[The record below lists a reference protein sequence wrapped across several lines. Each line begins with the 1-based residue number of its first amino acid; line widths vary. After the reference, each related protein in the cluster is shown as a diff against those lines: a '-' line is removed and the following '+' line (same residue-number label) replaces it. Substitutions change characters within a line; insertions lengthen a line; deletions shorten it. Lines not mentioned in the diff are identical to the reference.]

1 MTVKRPPKNAIKIQD
16 QGPGFSPALS
26 SLLSCT
32 IKDGFCNKTSWS
44 LLRDIY
50 PYVSPHDRTQ
60 IDKVLTARNVAGEI
74 AAHPAM
80 PQMETFRLKKPL
92 TQEEKFLGLL
102 KVLQKY
108 GGASSNN
115 TFAMLERMIAMK
127 NRMSRLSGN
136 MNSPSAIFDIMDMMG
151 NSPVSG
157 EMKQMANM
165 MNMMQSLGSLGNM
178 GNMANMMG
186 NMASGG
192 GMDMGMMMELMKNM
206 NMN

>member
-1 MTVKRPPKNAIKIQD
+1 MTVKRPPKKAIAMQD
-16 QGPGFSPALS
+16 SVHGFSPMLS

-32 IKDGFCNKTSWS
+32 VKDGLCNQTSWA

-50 PYVSPHDRTQ
+50 PYVSPQDRHQ
-60 IDKVLTARNVAGEI
+60 IDRVLSARNLAGEI

-102 KVLQKY
+102 KVLRKY

-115 TFAMLERMIAMK
+115 TFAMLERMLAMK
-127 NRMSRLSGN
+127 HRMEHLAGCQN
-136 MNSPSAIFDIMDMMG
+136 DMSAMMEMMELLG
-151 NSPVSG
+151 GSSAGG

-165 MNMMQSLGSLGNM
+165 MSMMQALGSMNG
-178 GNMANMMG
+178 
-186 NMASGG
+186 ASGNGSSG
-192 GMDMGMMMELMKNM
+192 GMDMSMMMELMKHM
-206 NMN
+206 NLK